1 MASGVQ
7 GTAVCALTCR
17 RPAGLER
24 LLAGLASLRY
34 SGERPDV
41 RVIIVDNDPEGSA
54 RTVCAGWEGRLGAR
68 MLYLHEPRPG
78 IPVARNRA
86 LDAVDRRIERIAFI
100 DDDEVPHPDWLDQLI
115 LAQQAYDADVVTGPV
130 DRRFEVPPPAWVK
143 RGRFF
148 ERSAGL
154 GPRPGR
160 LTGEQLSEAYTNNV
174 MFRASLLDELGLR
187 FDERYGFGEDSR
199 FFRHVARAGC
209 RIVWVEEA
217 RVVEWMPA
225 ERATERW
232 LIDRRYR
239 SGILMAMLERDELER
254 GREVSADDVVS
265 VRRVVGLARKAAVG
279 GLASGLAAI
288 RLVPR
293 HTAVRGRGKVAF
305 ALGFLEAATESGNA
319 QAAGRIAGAAGPALL
334 ARRFAQLMRPVLRR
348 LVWPE
353 DRGSGEGGETRRRIG
368 R

>member
-1 MASGVQ
+1 M
-7 GTAVCALTCR
+7 CALTCR

-34 SGERPDV
+34 AGERPDV

-54 RTVCAGWEGRLGAR
+54 RTVCASWEGRLGAR
-68 MLYLHEPRPG
+68 LLYLHEPRPG

-86 LDAVDRRIERIAFI
+86 LDAVDRRIERLAFI
-100 DDDEVPHPDWLDQLI
+100 DDDEVPQPDWLDQLI
-115 LAQQAYDADVVTGPV
+115 RAQQAYDADVVTGPV
-130 DRRFEVPPPAWVK
+130 DRRFEVPPPAWVQ

-154 GPRPGR
+154 GPRPSR
-160 LTGEQLSEAYTNNV
+160 QTGERLSEAYTNNV
-174 MFRASLLDELGLR
+174 MFRASLLGELGLR
-187 FDERYGFGEDSR
+187 FDERYRFGEDTQ
-199 FFRHVARAGC
+199 FFRRVARAGC

-239 SGILMAMLERDELER
+239 SGILMAMLERDERLER
-254 GREVSADDVVS
+254 GREMSADDVVS

-279 GLASGLAAI
+279 GLTSGLAAI

-293 HTAVRGRGKVAF
+293 HIAVRGRGKVAF
-305 ALGFLEAATESGNA
+305 ALGFLEAATQAVNA
-319 QAAGRIAGAAGPALL
+319 QAAGRIAGAGGPALL
-334 ARRFAQLMRPVLRR
+334 ARRYAHLMQPVLRR
-348 LVWPE
+348 VVWPKGRWFKE
-353 DRGSGEGGETRRRIG
+353 AGETRRRIG